1 MGMTKGKRAKLA
13 KRGDN
18 PCAVL
23 GEASNR
29 IATGHVR
36 TPRKFEATSRVIT
49 GGRKVSGAV
58 MFSQGTHEWH
68 HASEGRVGTRS
79 PSTRNP
85 AVISTGERTT
95 LGKAL
100 DYYTKGK

>member
-1 MGMTKGKRAKLA
+1 MRPSQRAKLT
-13 KRGDN
+13 KRGTN
-18 PCAVL
+18 PCDVL
-23 GEASNR
+23 GLAGR

-36 TPRKFEATSRVIT
+36 TPRKFEATDRRVK

-58 MFSQGTHEWH
+58 MFSQATHEWH

-100 DYYTKGK
+100 DYYAKGGE